1 MRIGIDIQTTLGE
14 KTGFGFYVSNL
25 VKHLKDI
32 DNSNKYLLFKPETEE
47 DFSAPQRFIWDQ
59 VKFPKLAKKNKVD
72 ILHQP
77 CFSAPIFHDG
87 MKIVVTI
94 HDLIAIRFGKD
105 IPFYSRQYF
114 GRWMPFSYRYADEII
129 AVSEYTKKDIIKLL
143 NIPDKK
149 ITVIPL
155 AVDDCFKEIHDKEVI
170 NAVKNKYHITGN
182 YLLHLGTINP
192 RKNLEFLIEVF
203 SALEDNNL
211 KLVITG
217 KKGWYYEG
225 LFDLVK
231 KLGLEDRV
239 IFTGYIDDED
249 KPALYNGA
257 SIFLFPSIY
266 EGFGLPPLEA
276 MACGTPVICS
286 NTSSIPEVV
295 GSAGILISPTD
306 KLCWVREI
314 KKVLEDKQIYN
325 ALSKKALIQATKFSW
340 DRCAK
345 QTIQIYEKL
354 YHEK

>member
-25 VKHLKDI
+25 VKHLKKV
-32 DNSNKYLLFKPETEE
+32 DNTNQYLLFKPNTEE
-47 DFSAPQRFIWDQ
+47 DFSAPKRFVWDQ
-59 VKFPKLAKKNKVD
+59 YKFPQLAKNKQVE

-77 CFSAPIFHDG
+77 CFSAPVFNKG
-87 MKIVVTI
+87 MKVVVTI

-129 AVSEYTKKDIIKLL
+129 AVSEYTKKDIVKLL
-143 NIPDKK
+143 KISERK

-155 AVDDCFKEIHDKEVI
+155 AVDTCFKPIHNKNI
-170 NAVKNKYHITGN
+170 IASVKQKYHITGK

-203 SALEDNNL
+203 ADL
-211 KLVITG
+211 KQSDLQLVITG

-231 KLGLEDRV
+231 KLNLEDKV
-239 IFTGYIDDED
+239 IFTGYIDDVD

-257 SIFLFPSIY
+257 SMFLFPSIY

-276 MACGTPVICS
+276 MACGTPVIAS

-295 GSAGILISPTD
+295 GDAGVLISPTD
-306 KLCWVREI
+306 KAGWVRET
-314 KKVLEDKQIYN
+314 KKLLSDDEKLRTLSAMSLERAN
-325 ALSKKALIQATKFSW
+325 KFSW
-340 DRCAK
+340 DRCAT
-345 QTIQIYEKL
+345 QTVKIYEKL